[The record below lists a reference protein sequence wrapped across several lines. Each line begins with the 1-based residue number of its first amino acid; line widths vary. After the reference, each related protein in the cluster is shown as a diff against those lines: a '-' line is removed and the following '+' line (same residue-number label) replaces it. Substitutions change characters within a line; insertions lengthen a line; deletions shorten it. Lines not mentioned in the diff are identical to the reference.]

1 MTLIAFATYGDH
13 AEFITDTAS
22 YTHRVTHLGRCTKH
36 LTIPHIDAA
45 VLAQGD
51 SDFGVAVKTGALVTS
66 GQVST
71 FDELV
76 ETAPEWLAAL
86 YRDRCETGNGDPG
99 ESVAFLLGWSDTEQ
113 EFTAYAFA
121 SEREF
126 KAHRVTRTWVM
137 PCPWDYRP
145 TALELRRMRRWMEGH
160 PDVDA
165 AADIWS
171 RRAPVRTPQSVDEWV
186 ALAKLARQQ
195 RSVDERFANVIV
207 AGDVFHTRIARGEVA
222 TRRVHRF
229 NDSGKEYA
237 KMLSGTLHP
246 TALAAPC
253 WCESGATFGDCHAK
267 AEQEDVS
274 GVAAEAVAQA

>member
-22 YTHRVTHLGRCTKH
+22 YTRSVTHLGRCTKH

-45 VLAQGD
+45 VLVQGD
-51 SDFGVAVKTGALVTS
+51 SDYGVAVKTGALLTS
-66 GQVST
+66 ASVST

-76 ETAPEWLAAL
+76 ETAPEWLAVL
-86 YRDRCETGNGDPG
+86 WRDRRETGNGEPC
-99 ESVAFLLGWSDTEQ
+99 ESVAFLIGWSDTEQ

-126 KAHRVTRTWVM
+126 KAHRVNRTWVM

-145 TALELRRMRRWMEGH
+145 TALELRRMRRWMHDH
-160 PDVDA
+160 PDVDKA
-165 AADIWS
+165 AEMWS
-171 RRAPVRTPQSVDEWV
+171 HCPPVRTPQSVDEWV

-195 RSVDERFANVIV
+195 RSIRETFARVVV
-207 AGDVFHTRIARGEVA
+207 AGDVFHTRLARGEVA

-229 NDSGKEYA
+229 NDSGDEFA
-237 KMLSGTLHP
+237 QMVRWTEHP
-246 TALAAPC
+246 QALAATC
-253 WCESGATFGDCHAK
+253 WCDSGATFGECHAK
-267 AEQEDVS
+267 AEQEELATTEAD
-274 GVAAEAVAQA
+274 AVARA